1 MQIPLPTSLSDI
13 ITDGFL
19 AQTGIDRAFAAR
31 LGRIRGVEFNL
42 VNSAGDSPTAQVRI
56 NCAQGGPF
64 DTSGTVVA
72 WINGEQ
78 FTWVGEQDTDFPIP
92 ELHGTQPLSD
102 ELIRAARTLHGNT
115 PAFIAPFGNRGQA
128 VVVLNDPHLPA
139 DIRTDL
145 VEGLAL
151 LPAHADA
158 HRALLAYAAFR
169 GLGIQK
175 SSSYTALSNGTAVMF
190 RRNRP
195 IEVTGGL
202 TLRDV
207 RADSVF
213 SSAEHQLLLDAL
225 SPTRQV
231 SYNPQAGTALI
242 EGQLEVSALPL
253 ATIDG
258 GVWRWA
264 WADTRVRGQ
273 KSGGLRQFGVDNGI
287 LPLVSPT
294 LPVDQAHQLELTAVA
309 KPVLQLWTHTTVDSG
324 EGFQIVLLLSHPRL
338 HLPPASFAAIEATL
352 CTRLDPD
359 LDAHRAVTAYATQR
373 QVPFDG
379 SRITV
384 DNRDITIEFRGNQI
398 GSIS

>member
-1 MQIPLPTSLSDI
+1 MQIPPPTSLSDI

-19 AQTGIDRAFAAR
+19 AQTGIDRAFATW

-42 VNSAGDSPTAQVRI
+42 LNDAEHTPTAQVRI
-56 NCAQGGPF
+56 NRAQGEPF
-64 DTSGTVVA
+64 DTTGTVVA

-78 FTWVGEQDTDFPIP
+78 FTWAGEQGAGFSIP

-102 ELIRAARTLHGNT
+102 DLIRAARTLYGNA

-128 VVVLNDPHLPA
+128 LVVLNDPHLPT

-151 LPAHADA
+151 LPPHADA
-158 HRALLAYAAFR
+158 DRALSSYAAFR
-169 GLGIQK
+169 GLGIQR
-175 SSSYTALSNGTAVMF
+175 SPGYTALSNGTAVTF
-190 RRNRP
+190 RQHRP
-195 IEVTGGL
+195 VEVTGGL

-207 RADSVF
+207 RADSAF
-213 SSAEHQLLLDAL
+213 SSAEHQLLFDAL
-225 SPTRQV
+225 SPTAQV
-231 SYNPQAGTALI
+231 SYNPQAGTAVI
-242 EGQLEVSALPL
+242 GGELEVSALPL
-253 ATIDG
+253 ATIEED
-258 GVWRWA
+258 VWRWA

-273 KSGGLRQFGVDNGI
+273 GLRGLRQFGVDNGL
-287 LPLVSPT
+287 LPLVSPM
-294 LPVDQAHQLELTAVA
+294 LPVEQALTLDLTAVA
-309 KPVLQLWTHTTVDSG
+309 KPVLQVWTHTTVDSG
-324 EGFQIVLLLSHPRL
+324 QGFQVVLLLNHPRL

-352 CTRLDPD
+352 HTRLDPE
-359 LDAHRAVTAYATQR
+359 LDGRRAVAAYASQR

-384 DNRDITIEFRGNQI
+384 DNRHLTVEFRGNQI